1 MSESIRCG
9 VVGVGFL
16 GQHHARIYSQIE
28 GCQLIGVLDQNVERA
43 NEIANLYH
51 CRVFKNLDDVI
62 DNCDCVSIVTPTDK
76 HAQVAIPLLQ
86 HGKHLLIEKPMCFS
100 LEESQQII
108 AESEKRQL
116 VLQVG
121 HIEHYNPVTR
131 FLEQHVSHPLFIST
145 QRLAPFTVRGTE
157 VSVVLDLMIHDIGI
171 MLQLAKSN
179 VQRIEAIGMNVLS
192 QTEDIANARL
202 YFENGCIT
210 DISASRISEK
220 KIREIRVFDRSFY
233 LSLDFMNQT
242 GHMLTKADKTIKK
255 VEIPIEKEEPLK
267 TELISFLDCVRTHS
281 TPKVNARLGAQAL
294 KIALAITDQIKN
306 KNLS

>member
-108 AESEKRQL
+108 TESEKRQL

-220 KIREIRVFDRSFY
+220 KIREIRVFDQSFY

-267 TELISFLDCVRTHS
+267 TELISFLDCVRAHS